1 MVREKNTKRGAGRQK
16 DVVVV
21 LEQRHHPLLSTETD
35 RERERERKKKDSGTV
50 TDIPLVVVV
59 VVVACCTGNFVL
71 AGCCLR
77 TSLASIPAAI
87 RNVARRRTSSSAGC
101 VVAIREKE
109 VLIRPRSDPS
119 SVGPSTVGRHSFGC
133 FGSIH
138 SLLHI
143 IQKRLKSVSHPI
155 FCPFVSHLL
164 SLFPGYAIL

>member
-71 AGCCLR
+71 ALAENI
-77 TSLASIPAAI
+77 SLGNQNVSGRSPALPPLL
-87 RNVARRRTSSSAGC
+87 
-101 VVAIREKE
+101 VVVVWSRSGGKE
-109 VLIRPRSDPS
+109 VLIRPP
-119 SVGPSTVGRHSFGC
+119 
-133 FGSIH
+133 
-138 SLLHI
+138 
-143 IQKRLKSVSHPI
+143 
-155 FCPFVSHLL
+155 
-164 SLFPGYAIL
+164 